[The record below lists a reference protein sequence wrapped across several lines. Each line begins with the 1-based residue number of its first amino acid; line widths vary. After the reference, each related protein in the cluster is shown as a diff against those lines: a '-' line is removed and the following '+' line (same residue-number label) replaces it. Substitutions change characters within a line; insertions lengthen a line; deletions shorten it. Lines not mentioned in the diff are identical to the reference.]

1 MTPLRAPMSFASTA
15 LCLYCNCTL
24 SVSDS
29 NNANTKKTV
38 RNCDIT
44 HIKIKSF
51 LYSWEYVNEM
61 AGPIS
66 ATLRLG
72 AGQYSKML
80 SDEQISDIAK

>member
-1 MTPLRAPMSFASTA
+1 MSD
-15 LCLYCNCTL
+15 L
-24 SVSDS
+24 

-38 RNCDIT
+38 RSCDII

-51 LYSWEYVNEM
+51 LILAEIHRSVNEM

-72 AGQYSKML
+72 TGQHSKMIY
-80 SDEQISDIAK
+80 D